1 MMPEIETSAVLRQGN
16 GPCGR
21 RLMQGEDIPLTAAQ
35 SARLAE
41 LYEAHAGSVVR
52 FAQSRLRSDG
62 RVVGRL
68 ASGDRSLA
76 EDIAQNVWLGMAR
89 SGASGYLDSES
100 EGIDAARGLLF
111 YRVKNEVA
119 TYLNV
124 SRNTER
130 VVDWSDPATCNV
142 YCPLATEQCALVE
155 LPGYLAEMVA
165 GLPEAEREALLM
177 KLDGLHPS
185 LMAEHLEC
193 SDATAARLVEAAV
206 LLLKL
211 DNPSLSG
218 PAALDGDLES
228 WERKALASLSKV
240 KREALMRLEADSRRI
255 LLLKAQGLSVRDIA
269 KRLGVTWDK
278 AAGAARCVSVLLPPA
293 GKRPSPRK
301 TGVRRKESKASRLA
315 QTLRHEVARMQ
326 PGERLPRR
334 IELKA
339 RYGVSTSTVDDAWA
353 ILRREGLIESN
364 GVQGYRVTMDVSRLA
379 VAA

>member
-1 MMPEIETSAVLRQGN
+1 MG
-16 GPCGR
+16 G
-21 RLMQGEDIPLTAAQ
+21 
-35 SARLAE
+35 
-41 LYEAHAGSVVR
+41 AH
-52 FAQSRLRSDG
+52 D
-62 RVVGRL
+62 
-68 ASGDRSLA
+68 LA
-76 EDIAQNVWLGMAR
+76 EDIAQNVWLGIAR
-89 SGASGYLDSES
+89 TIANDVLGDEATDIE
-100 EGIDAARGLLF
+100 AARGLLF
-111 YRVKNEVA
+111 FRVKQEIGK
-119 TYLNV
+119 YFHV
-124 SRNTER
+124 SRNNER
-130 VVDWSDPATCNV
+130 IIDWTDPVTCNI
-142 YCPLATEQCALVE
+142 YCPLVPDSCALME
-155 LPGYLAEMVA
+155 LPGYLADMVA
-165 GLPEAEREALLM
+165 GLPDAEREALLL

-193 SDATAARLVEAAV
+193 SDATAARLVDAAV

-218 PAALDGDLES
+218 PAAMQGGLDE
-228 WERKALASLSKV
+228 WERMALAELSEV
-240 KREALMRLEADSRRI
+240 KREALLRLDAESRRI
-255 LLLKAQGLSVRDIA
+255 LLLKAQGLTVHEIA

-278 AAGAARCVSVLLPPA
+278 AAGAARCVSVL
-293 GKRPSPRK
+293 RPSTGKKTSAPRK

-315 QTLRHEVARMQ
+315 ETLRHEVARMQ

>member
-1 MMPEIETSAVLRQGN
+1 MMHGNETSTAARQGN

-21 RLMQGEDIPLTAAQ
+21 RLKQGEDIPLTPAQ

-41 LYEAHAGSVVR
+41 LYEAHSDSVR
-52 FAQSRLRSDG
+52 RYAFSRLRSDG
-62 RVVGRL
+62 RVMGG
-68 ASGDRSLA
+68 AWALA
-76 EDIAQNVWLGMAR
+76 EDITQNVWLGIAR
-89 SGASGYLDSES
+89 TIAKDVLGDEATDVE
-100 EGIDAARGLLF
+100 AARGLLF
-111 YRVKNEVA
+111 FRVKQEIGR
-119 TYLNV
+119 YFHV

-130 VVDWSDPATCNV
+130 VVDWTDPVTCNI
-142 YCPLATEQCALVE
+142 YCPLMPSGCALME
-155 LPGYLAEMVA
+155 LPGYLADMVA
-165 GLPEAEREALLM
+165 GLPEAEREALLL

-193 SDATAARLVEAAV
+193 SDATAARLVDAAV

-211 DNPSLSG
+211 DNPSLCG
-218 PAALDGDLES
+218 PAALQGDLDE
-228 WERKALASLSKV
+228 WERAALAELSDV
-240 KREALMRLEADSRRI
+240 KREALLRLDADSRRI
-255 LLLKAQGLSVRDIA
+255 LLLKAQGLNVHEIA

-278 AAGAARCVSVLLPPA
+278 AAGAARCVSVL
-293 GKRPSPRK
+293 RPSTGKKPSAPRK
-301 TGVRRKESKASRLA
+301 SGVRRKESKASRLA
-315 QTLRHEVARMQ
+315 ETLRYEVARMQ

>member
-1 MMPEIETSAVLRQGN
+1 M
-16 GPCGR
+16 
-21 RLMQGEDIPLTAAQ
+21 
-35 SARLAE
+35 
-41 LYEAHAGSVVR
+41 
-52 FAQSRLRSDG
+52 
-62 RVVGRL
+62 
-68 ASGDRSLA
+68 A
-76 EDIAQNVWLGMAR
+76 EDIAQNVWLSMAR

-100 EGIDAARGLLF
+100 DDIDAARGLLF

-119 TYLNV
+119 AYLNV

-130 VVDWSDPATCNV
+130 VVDWSDQATCNV
-142 YCPLATEQCALVE
+142 YCQLAVEQCALVE
-155 LPGYLAEMVA
+155 LPGYLADMVA
-165 GLPEAEREALLM
+165 GLPEAERAALLL

-193 SDATAARLVEAAV
+193 SDATAARLVDAAV

-211 DNPSLSG
+211 DNPNLCG
-218 PAALDGDLES
+218 PAALEGDLAQ
-228 WERKALASLSKV
+228 WEREALAELGDV
-240 KREALMRLEADSRRI
+240 KREALLRLDPESRRI
-255 LLLKAQGLSVRDIA
+255 LLLKAQGLTVHEIA

-278 AAGAARCVSVLLPPA
+278 AAGAARCVSVL
-293 GKRPSPRK
+293 RPSSGKKPTAPRK
-301 TGVRRKESKASRLA
+301 TGVRRKASKASRLA
-315 QTLRHEVARMQ
+315 ETLRHEVARMQ

-339 RYGVSTSTVDDAWA
+339 RYEVSTSTVDDAWA

>member
-1 MMPEIETSAVLRQGN
+1 MMHGNEASAAVRQGN

-21 RLMQGEDIPLTAAQ
+21 RLKQGEDIPLTPTQ

-41 LYEAHAGSVVR
+41 LYEAHAESVVR
-52 FAQSRLRSDG
+52 FAYSRLRSDG
-62 RVVGRL
+62 RVMVG
-68 ASGDRSLA
+68 AWTLA

-89 SGASGYLDSES
+89 SRASGYLDSEF
-100 EGIDAARGLLF
+100 EDIDAERGLLF
-111 YRVKNEVA
+111 YRVKNEVVG
-119 TYLNV
+119 YLSI

-130 VVDWSDPATCNV
+130 VIDWSDPVTCNT
-142 YCPLATEQCALVE
+142 YCPLMPSGCALME
-155 LPGYLAEMVA
+155 LPGYLADMVA
-165 GLPEAEREALLM
+165 GLPEAERQALLL

-193 SDATAARLVEAAV
+193 SDATAARLVDAAV

-211 DNPSLSG
+211 DNPSLCG
-218 PAALDGDLES
+218 PAALPGDLDE
-228 WERKALASLSKV
+228 WERMALAELSEV
-240 KREALMRLEADSRRI
+240 KREALLRLDADSRRI
-255 LLLKAQGLSVRDIA
+255 LLLKAQGLTVHEIA

-278 AAGAARCVSVLLPPA
+278 AAGAARCVSVL
-293 GKRPSPRK
+293 RPSTAKKPSAPRK
-301 TGVRRKESKASRLA
+301 TGVRRKDSKASRLA
-315 QTLRHEVARMQ
+315 ETLRYEVARMQ

-353 ILRREGLIESN
+353 ILRRDGLIESN
-364 GVQGYRVTMDVSRLA
+364 GVQGYRVTMDVSRLG